1 MMSIASCWWKLRF
14 LVAEG
19 QKEICQLSCDCSAAW
34 GAVVQLFHTS
44 CVIHSV
50 HGITGDIDFT
60 STLLSISME
69 ETMYAKTLW
78 NLQRTY
84 FQTTNFCVYLSFF
97 ASPKNFESVGNQPNL
112 QPEPSHQ
119 TIEMKLPE
127 RQPHPKAVPCIPVF
141 HPQTQR
147 PLNTWRWR
155 LIGSSMTLLGIPTR
169 NGSIPTSKI
178 HAPVV
183 NSHLHEERKCKSNL
197 YGNLTRFSNLSNDDT
212 ITPIKHISMAYAT
225 YLPIVTIHRL
235 CGLPVLLASV
245 GRVMRIRRWSQPRW
259 ELTGIN
265 GSHMRWLFCF
275 MLLFVYAEVRGF
287 ELSNL

>member
-34 GAVVQLFHTS
+34 GAVLQLFHTS
-44 CVIHSV
+44 CVIHSA

-78 NLQRTY
+78 IYREPIFKQ
-84 FQTTNFCVYLSFF
+84 QISVYIFLFLL
-97 ASPKNFESVGNQPNL
+97 PPQKIESVGNQPNL
-112 QPEPSHQ
+112 KPEPPHQ
-119 TIEMKLPE
+119 TIEMKIPE

-169 NGSIPTSKI
+169 NWSIPTSKI

-183 NSHLHEERKCKSNL
+183 
-197 YGNLTRFSNLSNDDT
+197 
-212 ITPIKHISMAYAT
+212 
-225 YLPIVTIHRL
+225 
-235 CGLPVLLASV
+235 
-245 GRVMRIRRWSQPRW
+245 
-259 ELTGIN
+259 
-265 GSHMRWLFCF
+265 
-275 MLLFVYAEVRGF
+275 
-287 ELSNL
+287 